1 MIDCGKAKEF
11 QQKLRGTLPSPKP
24 ASVEEI
30 EKAQESAAS
39 PSAAS
44 QPSAKAPPPPPS
56 SVPPPPSSVPPPLP
70 SSQPPVSNDVA
81 QSGVKWKDHPL
92 YAGYFRM
99 LRYGVPIDTIKSKLS
114 YSGLDPSVMELFC
127 VW

>member
-24 ASVEEI
+24 ASVEESA
-30 EKAQESAAS
+30 KAQETAAS

-44 QPSAKAPPPPPS
+44 QPSAKA
-56 SVPPPPSSVPPPLP
+56 PPPPSSVPPPLP

-114 YSGLDPSVMELFC
+114 YSGLDPSVMELFS

>member
-24 ASVEEI
+24 ASVEES
-30 EKAQESAAS
+30 EKAKETAAS

-44 QPSAKAPPPPPS
+44 QPSVKA
-56 SVPPPPSSVPPPLP
+56 PPPPSSVPPPLP

-127 VW
+127 VS